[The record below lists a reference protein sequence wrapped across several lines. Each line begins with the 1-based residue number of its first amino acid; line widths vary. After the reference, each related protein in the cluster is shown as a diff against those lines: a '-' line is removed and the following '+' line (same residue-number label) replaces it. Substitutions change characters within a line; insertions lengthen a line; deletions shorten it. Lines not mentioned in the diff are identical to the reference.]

1 MSTVKAHRV
10 TAFFVVAFAL
20 SWAVW
25 IPMAVAGGT
34 VQQGSGWPSHLP
46 GLLGP
51 AIAAIAVAALLGE
64 QRQLL
69 RRTIRWRVAPVWY
82 LVALSPLAVFAI
94 VAVVQGSV
102 DVAGLSRF
110 SGLPLVAAP
119 VMLLLLVLAA
129 FAEEI
134 GWRGF
139 AVDRLLRNHNLLV
152 AAAVVGVLWAIWHLP
167 LFIVIANYRELG
179 PSVLPMFFLGILSG
193 SVFLAWLYRA
203 SGGSILICALW
214 HGGYN
219 LVTGT
224 AAASGM
230 IAAAVSAAV
239 MAAATVIVVIELWRQ
254 THPGSSRTAHSP
266 S

>member
-1 MSTVKAHRV
+1 MRTIRAHRV
-10 TAFFVVAFAL
+10 SAFFILAFAL

-25 IPMAVAGGT
+25 IPMVLAGVT
-34 VQQGSGWPSHLP
+34 VQQASAWPTHVP

-51 AIAAIAVAALLGE
+51 AIAAYVVAALLGE

-69 RRTIRWRVAPVWY
+69 RRTVRWRVAPVWY
-82 LVALSPLAVFAI
+82 LVALSPLAAFA
-94 VAVVQGSV
+94 VVSVVQGSV
-102 DVAGLSRF
+102 DIGGLGRF
-110 SGLPLVAAP
+110 SGLPLVAVP
-119 VMLLLLVLAA
+119 VMLVLLVLAA

-139 AVDRLLRNHNLLV
+139 AVDRLLQKNKLLV
-152 AAAVVGVLWAIWHLP
+152 TAGIVGVFWACWHLP
-167 LFIVIANYRELG
+167 LFLVIANYRELG
-179 PSVLPMFFLGILSG
+179 PSVLPMFVLGILSG
-193 SVFLAWLYRA
+193 AVFLAWLYRA

-224 AAASGM
+224 AAATGM
-230 IAAAVSAAV
+230 VAAVVSAAV
-239 MAAATVIVVIELWRQ
+239 MVAAAAIVVIEIWRQ
-254 THPGSSRTAHSP
+254 THSGSSRRAHSP